1 MPPTSPTA
9 YAKAVQLLAGR
20 AHFRAEL
27 ETKLARRGYPAEEI
41 EAALDR
47 LAREGYLDDRET
59 ALEFTAA
66 RLAKGG
72 EGRLRLK
79 AELARRGVDP
89 EAAAAAV
96 AALAPEDD
104 LPVAREVAAR
114 WASRR
119 SRAESPLSQ
128 ADLASLAR
136 HLERKGFSRRAI
148 VAVLKEQPGG
158 SSSFDE
164 EGDG

>member
-1 MPPTSPTA
+1 MPSTSPPSA

-27 ETKLARRGYPAEEI
+27 ATKLARRGYPAEEI

-47 LAREGYLDDRET
+47 LTREGYLDDRQT
-59 ALEFTAA
+59 AMEFTAA
-66 RLAKGG
+66 RLAKGD
-72 EGRLRLK
+72 EGRRRLR
-79 AELARRGVDP
+79 AELARRGVGS
-89 EAAAAAV
+89 EAAEEAV
-96 AALAPEDD
+96 TALAPEDD
-104 LPVAREVAAR
+104 LPAAR
-114 WASRR
+114 AAAARKIGRR
-119 SRAESPLSQ
+119 AGGPLSQ
-128 ADLASLAR
+128 PELASLAR

-158 SSSFDE
+158 TSWSTD

>member
-1 MPPTSPTA
+1 MPQPPTA

-27 ETKLARRGYPAEEI
+27 ATKLARRGYPAEEI

-47 LAREGYLDDRET
+47 LTREGYLDDRET
-59 ALEFTAA
+59 AMEFTAA

-72 EGRLRLK
+72 EGRLRLR
-79 AELARRGVDP
+79 AEMARRGVDS
-89 EAAAAAV
+89 AAAEAAV

-104 LPVAREVAAR
+104 LPAAREVAAR

-119 SRAESPLSQ
+119 TRAGSPLSQ
-128 ADLASLAR
+128 ADRASLAR

-158 SSSFDE
+158 SPSFEE